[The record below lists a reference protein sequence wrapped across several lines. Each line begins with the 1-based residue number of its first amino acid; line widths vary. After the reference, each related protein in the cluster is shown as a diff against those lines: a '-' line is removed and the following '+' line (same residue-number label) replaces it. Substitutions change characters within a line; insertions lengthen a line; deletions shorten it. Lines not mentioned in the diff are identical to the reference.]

1 MYTKMEPIYIYY
13 IYIESNLLP
22 EGTESL
28 RIEPMRES
36 RMAESQTNS
45 LKFNSLYK
53 ESNRNRQNRI
63 GTTLEYPKCVFIS

>member
-1 MYTKMEPIYIYY
+1 MYTKMEPIYNY

-36 RMAESQTNS
+36 RMVESQTNS

-53 ESNRNRQNRI
+53 ESNRNRQNQI